1 MNLEK
6 RKQEIKVRLNE
17 IKGLT
22 GVEATLSIRGLR
34 KEVDE
39 LKEEEETMIE
49 SLPSKKLSSI
59 QFKLKELSKLIKRN
73 LKNVVKL

>member
-22 GVEATLSIRGLR
+22 GVEATL
-34 KEVDE
+34 EV
-39 LKEEEETMIE
+39 LET
-49 SLPSKKLSSI
+49 
-59 QFKLKELSKLIKRN
+59 
-73 LKNVVKL
+73 